1 MKLDRSCD
9 AVTAVELYI
18 HISLSCA
25 KPASL
30 HENSLKVAVT
40 FSPRDRPMLW
50 NGID

>member
-18 HISLSCA
+18 HISLSYA

-30 HENSLKVAVT
+30 HQIPLKVAVT
-40 FSPRDRPMLW
+40 PCSHLLATA
-50 NGID
+50 NHN